1 MGTTRRMVLGSLA
14 AVSGLAVGWSL
25 LPVRQRLTG
34 HTPPPVASGQMPF
47 NGWVA
52 IDGQGIV
59 TVLMPKSEMGQGT
72 HTGLAM
78 LLAEELDAD
87 WASVRIGEAP
97 VDPIYNNLATVV
109 DGLPF
114 HPDDTGLLKQFAG
127 WMTAKV
133 MREVGVMM
141 TGGSS
146 SLKDLWLPMRR
157 AGASARAMLVGA
169 AAQQWGVSPE
179 QITVA
184 SGRVSHASSGRSLGF
199 GELAQAA
206 GRLPV
211 VQDPPLKPASA
222 FKLIGTPQ
230 SRLDSVAKSNGLAG
244 FGIDMQRPGMRVA
257 AVRMAPDSGGQVA
270 SMDAAAA
277 QKLPGIRAVL
287 TVPASHGGSGAVAV
301 IADTWWQAHRAL
313 DQVQIRWQPG
323 PAAGL
328 SSGSI
333 TTQLQAALASG
344 KAHAFRTV
352 GDVESAMQQA
362 ARRVQAEYR
371 APYLAH
377 APMEP
382 MNCTVQVDAD
392 QATVW
397 APTQVPDLARAAV
410 AQITGLDAK
419 RVTVHVPFLGGGFGR
434 RLDVDFIAQA
444 SFIANAVRGVP
455 VKTIWSRE
463 DDMANDFY
471 RPACVARF
479 EAGLDARNQP
489 VAWQLRTAG
498 QAIIP
503 AYAKRV
509 LGLSVPG
516 PDKTTSEGAFDQP
529 YEFAACRIEHA
540 AVELPVP
547 IGFWRSVGHSHQA
560 FFKECFV
567 DEVAS
572 AAGQDP
578 VAFRAAMLAR
588 HPRHLKVLQRAAAL
602 GQWGSRLEPRDG
614 MRRGRGVAL
623 HQSFGS
629 IVAQVVEV
637 SVDASGALQVDRIV
651 CVIDC
656 GQAVNPNLIAQ
667 QVDSAIVYGL
677 SAALHGDIT
686 LADGRVQQSNFH
698 DYRVLKMAECPPVQ
712 TEIIASSE
720 PPEGV
725 GEPPLPPVAPA
736 LANAVFAATGTRLRS
751 LPLRLS

>member
-34 HTPPPVASGQMPF
+34 KSPAPVGSGQVPF
-47 NGWVA
+47 NGWVS
-52 IDGQGIV
+52 IDGRGTV

-97 VDPIYNNLATVV
+97 IDPIYNNLATVV

-114 HPDDTGLLKQFAG
+114 HPDDSGLLKQFAG

-157 AGASARAMLVGA
+157 AGASARAMLVTA
-169 AAQQWGVSPE
+169 AAQQWGVAPAEVS
-179 QITVA
+179 VA
-184 SGRVSHASSGRSLGF
+184 AGRLSHAPSGRSLGF
-199 GELAQAA
+199 GELAQTA
-206 GRLPV
+206 GRLSV

-222 FKLIGTPQ
+222 FKLIGTSQP
-230 SRLDSVAKSNGLAG
+230 RLDSVAKSNGEAG
-244 FGIDMQRPGMRVA
+244 FGIDLQQPGMRVA
-257 AVRMAPDSGGQVA
+257 AVRMAPDVGGLVGSVEAA
-270 SMDAAAA
+270 SAE
-277 QKLPGIRAVL
+277 KLPGVRGVV

-301 IADTWWQAHRAL
+301 IADTWWQARRAL
-313 DQVQIRWQPG
+313 DALKIHWQPG
-323 PAAGL
+323 PASGL
-328 SSGSI
+328 STASI
-333 TTQLQAALASG
+333 RTQLEGALKTGSG
-344 KAHAFRTV
+344 HAFRTV
-352 GDVESAMQQA
+352 GDAQAAMSQA
-362 ARRVQAEYR
+362 ARRVQAEYS

-382 MNCTVQVDAD
+382 MNCTVQVDAQ
-392 QATVW
+392 QAIVW

-410 AQITGLDAK
+410 AQVTGLDAQ

-444 SFIANAVRGVP
+444 AFIAKSAPGVP
-455 VKTIWSRE
+455 VKTVWSRE
-463 DDMANDFY
+463 DDMAHDFY
-471 RPACVARF
+471 RPACVAQL
-479 EAGLDARNQP
+479 EAGLDAKGQP
-489 VAWQLRTAG
+489 VAWQVRTAG
-498 QAIIP
+498 QAIVP
-503 AYAKRV
+503 AYAKRNF
-509 LGLSVPG
+509 GMNVPG

-529 YEFAACRIEHA
+529 YEFAACRIEHVA
-540 AVELPVP
+540 LDLPVP

-560 FFKECFV
+560 FFKEAFI
-567 DEVAS
+567 DEVA
-572 AAGQDP
+572 AVAGQDP
-578 VAFRAAMLAR
+578 VAFRAAMLGR
-588 HPRHLKVLQRAAAL
+588 HPRHLAVLQRAAAL
-602 GQWGSRLEPRDG
+602 GQWGSPLAPREG

-629 IVAQVVEV
+629 IVAQVLEV
-637 SVDASGALQVDRIV
+637 SVDGAGGLHVDRIA

-656 GQAVNPNLIAQ
+656 GQAVNPNLIKQ

-677 SAALHGDIT
+677 SAALHGEIT

-698 DYRVLKMAECPPVQ
+698 DYRMLKMAECPPIQ
-712 TEIIASSE
+712 TEIMASTE

-736 LANAVFAATGTRLRS
+736 LANAVFAATGTRLRA
-751 LPLRLS
+751 LPLRLG

>member
-1 MGTTRRMVLGSLA
+1 MGTTRRIVLGSLA

-25 LPVRQRLTG
+25 LPARQRLTG
-34 HTPPPVASGQMPF
+34 NSPAPVASGQVPF

-52 IDGQGIV
+52 IDGRGTV

-97 VDPIYNNLATVV
+97 IDPIYNNIATVV

-114 HPDDTGLLKQFAG
+114 HPDDSGLLKQFAG

-157 AGASARAMLVGA
+157 AGASARAMLVSA
-169 AAQQWGVSPE
+169 AAQQWGVAPGEVS
-179 QITVA
+179 VA
-184 SGRVSHASSGRSLGF
+184 AGRLSHAPSGRSLGF
-199 GELAQAA
+199 GELAQTA

-222 FKLIGTPQ
+222 FKLIGTAQP
-230 SRLDSVAKSNGLAG
+230 RLDSVAKSNGLAG
-244 FGIDMQRPGMRVA
+244 FGIDVQRPGMRVA
-257 AVRMAPDSGGQVA
+257 AVRMAPDAGGVV
-270 SMDAAAA
+270 SSVETAAAE
-277 QKLPGIRAVL
+277 KLPGVRGIV

-301 IADTWWQAHRAL
+301 IADTWWQARRAL
-313 DQVQIRWQPG
+313 EALQIRWQPG

-328 SSGSI
+328 SSALI
-333 TTQLQAALASG
+333 KTQLEAALKAGSG
-344 KAHAFRTV
+344 HAFRSV
-352 GDVESAMQQA
+352 GDVQSAMNQA
-362 ARRVQAEYR
+362 ARRVQAEYS

-382 MNCTVQVDAD
+382 MNCTVQVDAQ
-392 QATVW
+392 QAIVW

-410 AQITGLDAK
+410 AQVTGLEAK

-444 SFIANAVRGVP
+444 AFIAKSAPGVP
-455 VKTIWSRE
+455 VKTVWSRE
-463 DDMANDFY
+463 DDMAHDFY
-471 RPACVARF
+471 RPACVARL
-479 EAGLDARNQP
+479 EAGLDAKGQP

-498 QAIIP
+498 QAIVP

-509 LGLSVPG
+509 LGLTVPG

-529 YEFAACRIEHA
+529 YEFAACRIEHV
-540 AVELPVP
+540 AVDLPVP

-560 FFKECFV
+560 FFKESFV
-567 DEVAS
+567 DEVAA

-588 HPRHLKVLQRAAAL
+588 HPRHLAVLQRAAAL
-602 GQWGSRLEPRDG
+602 GQWGAPLAPREG
-614 MRRGRGVAL
+614 MRSGRGVAL

-629 IVAQVVEV
+629 IVAQVLDV
-637 SVDASGALQVDRIV
+637 SVDGAGGLHVDRIA

-656 GQAVNPNLIAQ
+656 GQAVNPNLIKQ

-677 SAALHGDIT
+677 SAALHGEIT

-698 DYRVLKMAECPPVQ
+698 DYRMLTMADCPPIQ
-712 TEIIASSE
+712 TEIIASTE

-751 LPLRLS
+751 LPLRLG